1 MSAVVPPELRST
13 AFAMTTFIESGFA
26 AVVALVFGLIA
37 DKIDLHTAMIWTIPF
52 PWIICAILFSGFYLT
67 YPKDLEKN
75 QCLLIM
81 HIVNDRGVI
90 CANQYQLLCPDER
103 SGPGPGGYTI
113 IPEGKTFTPEG
124 KEITVDG
131 KQLTVEGKQF
141 SPNLSKRTYPRNSS
155 TEGNGSCKNKI
166 PRAFASLGID
176 PAEFT
181 GLSGREA
188 TE

>member
-1 MSAVVPPELRST
+1 MKFFNVWQESELSFTAKGVYCLLRQFANNST
-13 AFAMTTFIESGFA
+13 LRCWPSVGKMCELAGLSKPTLRK
-26 AVVALVFGLIA
+26 AL
-37 DKIDLHTAMIWTIPF
+37 
-52 PWIICAILFSGFYLT
+52 
-67 YPKDLEKN
+67 KDLEKN

>member
-1 MSAVVPPELRST
+1 MKYFNVWQESELSFTAKGVYCLLRQFANNST
-13 AFAMTTFIESGFA
+13 LRCWPSVGKMCELAGLSKPTLRK
-26 AVVALVFGLIA
+26 AL
-37 DKIDLHTAMIWTIPF
+37 
-52 PWIICAILFSGFYLT
+52 
-67 YPKDLEKN
+67 KDLEKN